1 MATANYIRLSK
12 PVQIIGKKA
21 RVECDQCGGHE
32 DWNLDARPPPEI
44 LKKHFTTKGWDFG
57 RRTRCPSCTAKKEK
71 KAMATVTQI
80 KAEPA
85 PSLDARAA
93 RREAHDLIA
102 ITFDIAAGQYRD
114 EYSDQRIAKETG
126 VSLDWVKQR
135 REEEFGPLK
144 EPQEFRELRDQI
156 AAMNERIASLVNEAT
171 ALDGKLKGMAKS
183 AGWAI

>member
-1 MATANYIRLSK
+1 
-12 PVQIIGKKA
+12 
-21 RVECDQCGGHE
+21 
-32 DWNLDARPPPEI
+32 
-44 LKKHFTTKGWDFG
+44 
-57 RRTRCPSCTAKKEK
+57 
-71 KAMATVTQI
+71 MATVTQI
-80 KAEPA
+80 KAEPV
-85 PSLDARAA
+85 PSFDARAA